1 MTAAPRE
8 LPEGAPE
15 REKTGWRR
23 RSGLDLGAGV
33 SQKTRF
39 VPDGGKR
46 RRASHSWNRGVTTVP
61 NKASA
66 AKRARQN
73 VKRRVRNRA
82 ARSTMKSAVKTALD
96 SIAQNQNPTEAVKNA
111 QSVVGHMVKR
121 GVVNHRRAARMTS
134 RLMKRANKAAS
145 AAKG

>member
-1 MTAAPRE
+1 M
-8 LPEGAPE
+8 
-15 REKTGWRR
+15 
-23 RSGLDLGAGV
+23 
-33 SQKTRF
+33 
-39 VPDGGKR
+39 
-46 RRASHSWNRGVTTVP
+46 P
-61 NKASA
+61 NKVSA

-96 SIAQNQNPTEAVKNA
+96 SIAQNQNATEAVKTA

-134 RLMKRANKAAS
+134 RMMKRANKAAS